1 MLYNFNKI
9 DHKCE
14 ILKVDFNPAM
24 ISTQMVDNYEF
35 CFSLNLSSC
44 LVEIYFFSFKVALHE
59 VFFGIVVCISVSHA
73 EAQGSILKWGMR

>member
-44 LVEIYFFSFKVALHE
+44 FSWDIFFL
-59 VFFGIVVCISVSHA
+59 I
-73 EAQGSILKWGMR
+73 